1 MNLRLGVSV
10 ASQCMLRAFGQRWLW
25 FTIQCWD
32 VWFSA
37 LGQRGS
43 GLPSTSGPSWV
54 SLLHGFRLGVTQS
67 PGLACLGRPIWQF
80 TGRLTGNSW
89 GTALCAVGLFLWT
102 IGRWLITLVHVV
114 VGGAGGG
121 ASLPPLGRTLASKM
135 VDGPDDKWI
144 PLELIFLICL
154 VRLASSAFF
163 ASHFD
168 SYGVSPPLFNHSVE
182 IHVLGLHGSRIGW
195 NNGRGVRG

>member
-1 MNLRLGVSV
+1 MSLALACPSFAVSFGYVPSGSVGSGWSIRRRVIWFSAFGQRGIWLGHPSYESRLGVSV
-10 ASQCMLRAFGQRWLW
+10 ASQRMLRAFGQCWLW

-54 SLLHGFRLGVTQS
+54 FLLHGFRLGVTQS

-89 GTALCAVGLFLWT
+89 GTALCAVGLILWT
-102 IGRWLITLVHVV
+102 IGLWLITLVHVV

-121 ASLPPLGRTLASKM
+121 ASLPPLGRTL
-135 VDGPDDKWI
+135 
-144 PLELIFLICL
+144 
-154 VRLASSAFF
+154 
-163 ASHFD
+163 
-168 SYGVSPPLFNHSVE
+168 SVE
-182 IHVLGLHGSRIGW
+182 D
-195 NNGRGVRG
+195 GRRS

>member
-1 MNLRLGVSV
+1 
-10 ASQCMLRAFGQRWLW
+10 MLRGSDGSGLSIRRRIVWFSAFGQRWIWRGHPSYESSLRCLRSLPCRRYVPSGSVGSG

-54 SLLHGFRLGVTQS
+54 FLLHGFRLGVTQS

-121 ASLPPLGRTLASKM
+121 ASLPPLGRTL
-135 VDGPDDKWI
+135 
-144 PLELIFLICL
+144 
-154 VRLASSAFF
+154 
-163 ASHFD
+163 
-168 SYGVSPPLFNHSVE
+168 SVE
-182 IHVLGLHGSRIGW
+182 D
-195 NNGRGVRG
+195 GRRS